1 LHFSWQHELPNRC
14 DQTGQCHCR
23 IIAKIADSQGLKN
36 IDTILEVCSGV
47 VISRGDLGLEIG
59 PEKVAL
65 AQNLCVSKAKVR
77 GKV

>member
-1 LHFSWQHELPNRC
+1 
-14 DQTGQCHCR
+14 
-23 IIAKIADSQGLKN
+23 LKN
-36 IDTILEVCSGV
+36 IDSILEVCSGV

>member
-1 LHFSWQHELPNRC
+1 MAC
-14 DQTGQCHCR
+14 YCR

-36 IDTILEVCSGV
+36 VDSILEACSGV

-77 GKV
+77 GKVCQFWAPHDAH